1 VLIVRYRSPRSEETD
16 IDSRLKLRNSADQTG
31 MLGGGA
37 AADVGSA
44 SIAPTA
50 GASLESTRPPSVGLQ
65 LVYRRVED
73 LIPEREGCIL
83 NVHLPKLDAEIS
95 VSRSLLRAKP
105 LTQAYDSTCYRNP

>member
-44 SIAPTA
+44 AVNNRRLDSERCQSPRGCILVRGTRSGHGLSSLSAKACTM
-50 GASLESTRPPSVGLQ
+50 ASLERRSVFCW
-65 LVYRRVED
+65 VED
-73 LIPEREGCIL
+73 RSEGEQKL
-83 NVHLPKLDAEIS
+83 NTDC
-95 VSRSLLRAKP
+95 SRG
-105 LTQAYDSTCYRNP
+105 